1 MISSLL
7 IYFSGGNPIRLNHEC
22 LGLILST
29 SPPLSL
35 PALIPHPFSSFTC
48 LQSHTLVSPLSL
60 PPSLHLSLSLFTP
73 CQWRTYG
80 KGGIHKDVMPVECTD
95 THSHAHRNTH
105 SYTLIKQQLSGS
117 LFSRYTSK
125 IKSPAGENW
134 GGREKG
140 RRQRNK
146 TVWDREISWITKAM
160 QLDWLAFLPKFLTPV
175 WHESK
180 WRKVRE
186 TGGRICGDRGVI
198 FFFLLSFG
206 AGGKVNSVVI
216 MECQTRLNKEN
227 KCETETLAEEEV

>member
-1 MISSLL
+1 MSRPYSI
-7 IYFSGGNPIRLNHEC
+7 N
-22 LGLILST
+22 LST
-29 SPPLSL
+29 SQSARPHPSSFLLLHLPSIPHSCLPPL
-35 PALIPHPFSSFTC
+35 PSS
-48 LQSHTLVSPLSL
+48 V
-60 PPSLHLSLSLFTP
+60 PPLSLFTP
-73 CQWRTYG
+73 CQWRTHG
-80 KGGIHKDVMPVECTD
+80 KGGIHRDDMPVECTD

-140 RRQRNK
+140 RRQKNK

-160 QLDWLAFLPKFLTPV
+160 QLDWLAFLPKFLQCGMNLNG
-175 WHESK
+175 EK
-180 WRKVRE
+180 WEKRAGGFAE
-186 TGGRICGDRGVI
+186 TEGSS
-198 FFFLLSFG
+198 FFFLFSFG

-227 KCETETLAEEEV
+227 KCETETLAEDEV